1 MHAGT
6 FDTQGVQ
13 TDSALLALLDAAA
26 ASGVR
31 VAVHLEP
38 YAGRDARSVRDDI
51 AYLHATYGRARRGG
65 GGSLTGAHL
74 RVSCRVARAA
84 GVCSYGQHDGLHRDA
99 SGRMFLCV
107 YARELPPR
115 YVTHS
120 RCLTRARA
128 RCGGSY
134 VYDSYHIAPAEWA
147 RVLMP
152 AGDLS
157 IRGTPDDA
165 AVMVRTHGRAILD
178 TDINTR
184 VARAGAVAGARWR
197 RSG

>member
-84 GVCSYGQHDGLHRDA
+84 GVQLRTARRSAPRRVRAHVPVRICAGAPSPLRDTQ
-99 SGRMFLCV
+99 SVFD
-107 YARELPPR
+107 
-115 YVTHS
+115 
-120 RCLTRARA
+120 ARA
-128 RCGGSY
+128 RS
-134 VYDSYHIAPAEWA
+134 
-147 RVLMP
+147 L
-152 AGDLS
+152 
-157 IRGTPDDA
+157 RGQLC
-165 AVMVRTHGRAILD
+165 I
-178 TDINTR
+178 
-184 VARAGAVAGARWR
+184 
-197 RSG
+197 